1 MTSDLKDLPAI
12 VVMGVSGSGKTT
24 IGRQLA
30 ERLGV
35 VFVDADDLHPESN
48 RQKMAGGTP
57 LTDDDRWPWLDAVAR
72 TMTAELSAGRGI
84 VVACSA
90 LRRRYRDA
98 LRGGT
103 GGAAVFAHLSGSAD
117 LLHARMAARP
127 GHFMPPALLASQL
140 ETLERLEPDEEGMAF
155 PVEDDPESIAGA
167 IQEWFVSHEK
177 HEKVVV

>member
-1 MTSDLKDLPAI
+1 MRADSRPQSAI

-24 IGRQLA
+24 IGRRLA

-35 VFVDADDLHPESN
+35 TFVDADDLHPESN

-57 LTDDDRWPWLDAVAR
+57 LDDDDRWPWLEAVAQAIR
-72 TMTAELSAGRGI
+72 AELDADRGI

-98 LRGGT
+98 LRAGT
-103 GGAAVFAHLSGSAD
+103 GSEVVFAHLAGPSD

-140 ETLERLEPDEEGMAF
+140 ETLEPLDPDEAGTVVSIAE
-155 PVEDDPESIAGA
+155 DPEVIVAA
-167 IQEWFVSHEK
+167 IRDWSRRRTEALA
-177 HEKVVV
+177 